1 MIKNLM
7 FMRILLYFYFFGK
20 LIKINFKIQFSNT
33 NLKNSNTRD
42 EFQIMLKFIKK
53 FFLKKISKINIFLNF
68 NPK

>member
-1 MIKNLM
+1 M

>member
-1 MIKNLM
+1 
-7 FMRILLYFYFFGK
+7 MRILLYFYFFGK